1 MKNNNR
7 AGWLMA
13 AASVLAVGFILGGC
27 GKKTTGPPNII
38 PEVAVVTIQSKQV
51 VITTELAG
59 RTSANLVA
67 EVRPQ
72 VGGIIQKRLFTEGAD
87 VKAGQALFQIDP
99 ALYQA
104 ALDNAKA
111 ALSRSE
117 ANLPAIRLKSDR
129 LRELLAEKA
138 VSQQDCDDAA
148 AALKQ
153 VQADIQY
160 GQATVETARINLKY
174 TSITAPISGRIGKSN
189 VTEGS
194 LVTAQQP
201 TVLATIQRLDPMYVD
216 VPQSTA
222 EVLRLRR
229 GLKEGRLDQSGA
241 NQKKVQLI
249 IEDGTAYPLEGTL
262 QFRDVTV
269 DPTTGSV
276 VLRIVFP
283 NPNDILLPGMF
294 VRAVVQ
300 EGVNN
305 QAILIPQQA
314 VSRDPRG
321 NPFTLIIDEKSNVQQ
336 RMLTLD
342 RAIGDQWLVSSGLAP
357 GERVIIEG
365 MQKVKPGAPVKAVPF
380 ETGGKNSGE
389 RKDALPPSSKSN

>member
-1 MKNNNR
+1 MKKDNR
-7 AGWLMA
+7 AGMMIA
-13 AASVLAVGFILGGC
+13 AVILVFYLIIGGC
-27 GKKTTGPPNII
+27 GKQKSGGPPPM
-38 PEVAVVTIQSKQV
+38 PEVSVVTIQAKQV

-357 GERVIIEG
+357 GDKVIMEG

-380 ETGGKNSGE
+380 EVNGSKNSGQ
-389 RKDALPPSSKSN
+389 DLFPPAKSN